1 MIRPTKYLDLDACVV
16 NIAAHVLSRLSS
28 TNVMTYDELLK
39 SVVTSLTPRAKNDF
53 VLALDLLYLL
63 GRVSYHEESDT
74 VCGESG
80 FPSDSAATNRAE
92 SSP

>member
-16 NIAAHVLSRLSS
+16 NIAAHVLSELSS

-39 SVVTSLTPRAKNDF
+39 SVETTLTPRARNEF
-53 VLALDLLYLL
+53 VFALDLLYLL
-63 GRVSYHEESDT
+63 GRVSYHEETDT
-74 VCGESG
+74 LCGAFELPG
-80 FPSDSAATNRAE
+80 EPAAQNRAK